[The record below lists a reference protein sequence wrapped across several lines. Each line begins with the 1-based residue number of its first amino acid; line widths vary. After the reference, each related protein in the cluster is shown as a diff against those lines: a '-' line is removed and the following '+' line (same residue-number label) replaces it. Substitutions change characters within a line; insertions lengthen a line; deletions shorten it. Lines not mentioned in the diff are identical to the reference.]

1 MTQTSNQTSKPQPNS
16 KVVAIGT
23 AAPATA
29 KASPTNPSATPS
41 LPKTWA
47 DIKPGSLVIA
57 QENVAEGWWEA
68 VVVDVVGDKLTLRW
82 RDYPKFG
89 PFVRSANQVALL
101 HAGA

>member
-1 MTQTSNQTSKPQPNS
+1 MTQTSNQTLKSQPNS

-23 AAPATA
+23 VAPATA

-47 DIKPGSLVIA
+47 DLRPGSLVIA
-57 QENVAEGWWEA
+57 QENLAEGWWEA
-68 VVVDVVGDKLTLRW
+68 VVVDVVGDNLTLRW

>member
-29 KASPTNPSATPS
+29 KASPPNPSAPPS

>member
-1 MTQTSNQTSKPQPNS
+1 MTQSPNQTPKPQPNS

-23 AAPATA
+23 AAPSTT
-29 KASPTNPSATPS
+29 KASPSGLSATGL

-57 QENVAEGWWEA
+57 QENLAEGWWEA
-68 VVVDVVGDKLTLRW
+68 IVVEVAGDKFTLRW

-89 PFVRSANQVALL
+89 PFNRSANQVALL
-101 HAGA
+101 HPGS

>member
-1 MTQTSNQTSKPQPNS
+1 MTQTSNQTPKPQPNS

-29 KASPTNPSATPS
+29 KASPPNPSAPPS